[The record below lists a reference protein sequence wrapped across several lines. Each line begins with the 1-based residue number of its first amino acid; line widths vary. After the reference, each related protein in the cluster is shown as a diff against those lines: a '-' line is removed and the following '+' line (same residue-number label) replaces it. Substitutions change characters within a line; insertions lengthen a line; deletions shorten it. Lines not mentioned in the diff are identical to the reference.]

1 MSTNSNINFKTF
13 SDFARLASRAYSLP
27 QEIAEN
33 MIETKLRERGLST
46 TAAIAYI
53 NWADGDCLTHEQI
66 ASILKIPRRTICWHL
81 QKLAIAWPHLFEFG
95 LKPPRTVTNRRG
107 KKPIPFDALD
117 DETEIKRKF

>member
-1 MSTNSNINFKTF
+1 MFKIFSN
-13 SDFARLASRAYSLP
+13 FARLASRTYSLP

-66 ASILKIPRRTICWHL
+66 GAKLGIPRRTICWHL
-81 QKLAIAWPHLFEFG
+81 QKLESVWPHLFRFG
-95 LKPPRTVTNRRG
+95 PKLPQTLGSHRG
-107 KKPIPFDALD
+107 KKSIPLD
-117 DETEIKRKF
+117 TMDESEIVRMF